1 MATMNHVFLIGN
13 LTRDPEVRYL
23 PSQVAVG
30 DLRLAVN
37 EKFRT
42 RNGEETERV
51 CYVDVTVWDKQAEV
65 CQRYLSK
72 GSPILVEGRL
82 ELDEWTSKE
91 GEKRS
96 KLRVRASRVQF
107 LGSPRNAEFRDGD
120 GRDGDNRGSA
130 ESRQNAPERRNSPP
144 PAEQQPD
151 DNEMVDDENLPF

>member
-1 MATMNHVFLIGN
+1 MATMNQVYLIGN

-72 GSPILVEGRL
+72 GSPVMIEGRL

-120 GRDGDNRGSA
+120 NRDSSD
-130 ESRQNAPERRNSPP
+130 SRQSPPERHSSR
-144 PAEQQPD
+144 PAEQQPPD
-151 DNEMVDDENLPF
+151 DNDSDMVDDENLPF